1 MQKLNAMRKKVFL
14 ITAIAIGLIAIGF
27 VLFVGMPA
35 IGGPLFF
42 IGIIISLISA
52 GTIGSKFKLL
62 YKEMICREVVEK
74 LFDVEEY
81 IPKKGFDATF
91 VKETHFIPNGN
102 RYSSDDYIRGSYKG
116 CEFERSDVH
125 MQNVSSNGKTTT
137 TVTYFQ
143 GSWTIFTLPKKI
155 ATYMLIRE
163 KEFLSGGRPG
173 GIFSSIPYT
182 EKVKFEDID
191 FNNRFEVYAEDQHD
205 AFYLITPVFMEKI
218 KELEYMEDGR
228 LIIGIKDEKVHVL
241 FDNRCNAM
249 EPSVWREVSEED
261 FKTVEN
267 EMRKIIRIM
276 DILGLI
282 PENEV

>member
-14 ITAIAIGLIAIGF
+14 LTAIAIGLIVVGF
-27 VLFVGMPA
+27 ILFMGMPV
-35 IGGPLFF
+35 IGMPLFF
-42 IGIIISLISA
+42 VGIIVSLVTA
-52 GTIGSKFKLL
+52 GTIGGKFTLL
-62 YKEMICREVVEK
+62 YKETICREIIQR
-74 LFDVEEY
+74 LFNVEEY
-81 IPKKGFDATF
+81 NPKKGFDETF
-91 VKETHFIPNGN
+91 VKETHFISNGN
-102 RYSSDDYIRGSYKG
+102 RFSSDDYLRGYYKG
-116 CEFERSDVH
+116 IAFERSDVH
-125 MQNVSSNGKTTT
+125 MQNVTSNGKTTT

-143 GSWTIFTLPKKI
+143 GSWTVFTMPKI
-155 ATYMLIRE
+155 ITSYMLIRE

-173 GIFSSIPYT
+173 GIFSNIPYT

-218 KELEYMEDGR
+218 KKLEYMEDGR

-241 FDNRCNAM
+241 FDNRSNAM

-261 FKTVEN
+261 FKIVEN
-267 EMRKIIRIM
+267 EMRKIIRVM